1 LHPSAQTLGYL
12 ADEKIDL
19 EAELHKIKSGEMRE
33 RTYNAAYCLAHMD
46 GVCSMAKAAV
56 LDKIRAGLKISDE
69 RATVLGRVYAE
80 ARETLWPDHINP
92 LPDPAI
98 RNAKIHDEI
107 VKYSILNAVSGA
119 FPLPGLSVATDLLV
133 ISVQTKLVRDIG
145 QYWGHKVDRAAARS
159 LIAVIAG
166 ATGLRIAVHSMLN
179 FVPVL
184 GSVVG
189 AMSAFVTT
197 WALGKTANQYFESG
211 GKLSS
216 TELQKVFNES
226 VDDAKAAYEK
236 SKEAIASKMKSRQT
250 VSQILDEDLKAG
262 RITHEEY
269 VKTVKELE

>member
-1 LHPSAQTLGYL
+1 MSTTATNAPETLAKDPQLDETKRLAPADLAEATASLRVLVCLAKADGELSAQDKRLLHDTLHCVLHPSAQTLGYL

-107 VKYSILNAVSGA
+107 VKYSILNAVSGSI
-119 FPLPGLSVATDLLV
+119 SVAGSCRDR
-133 ISVQTKLVRDIG
+133 SAGHFGANQTRSR
-145 QYWGHKVDRAAARS
+145 HRA
-159 LIAVIAG
+159 
-166 ATGLRIAVHSMLN
+166 
-179 FVPVL
+179 VL
-184 GSVVG
+184 GAQSRSRGGPFTDRRHCRGHRVAHRSTFHAQFCSSIGKRCGRHVCIRDHVG
-189 AMSAFVTT
+189 AR
-197 WALGKTANQYFESG
+197 KNR
-211 GKLSS
+211 K
-216 TELQKVFNES
+216 S
-226 VDDAKAAYEK
+226 V
-236 SKEAIASKMKSRQT
+236 
-250 VSQILDEDLKAG
+250 L
-262 RITHEEY
+262 
-269 VKTVKELE
+269 